1 MVLNHLFNSSLRY
14 LFDKQIKIFR
24 VFQLEFLEL
33 WISASTEFMDT
44 IFICS
49 FAGLGIIAKMLVVT
63 GQVAGGKLIKHVPI
77 NFAPQHSGNVAQ
89 WESTTS
95 ARTRIYPISRN
106 KSDTGWRREW
116 LWRYRL
122 PTLTYSQTMF
132 WKRGINPFK
141 VFQRQRDVYYSSKN
155 KVYRTLNCR
164 EHSTKFAIFFFLNN
178 IHELY
183 SIRSEYSYNFHI
195 LNIYHFFGR
204 WKI

>member
-1 MVLNHLFNSSLRY
+1 
-14 LFDKQIKIFR
+14 
-24 VFQLEFLEL
+24 
-33 WISASTEFMDT
+33 
-44 IFICS
+44 
-49 FAGLGIIAKMLVVT
+49 MLVVT

-164 EHSTKFAIFFFLNN
+164 EHSTKLAIFFFLNN